1 MRNIVVSVQEA
12 LPGLG
17 KFFVG
22 RDERW
27 RLLAI
32 AWVCL
37 IGICSG
43 VCGVTADTAPKTEGP
58 QGTVADQSG
67 KPQPDPPVAIE
78 GFREARFGMNQEQ
91 VRQAIHKD
99 FPAAAGKVASA
110 IHPTEKT
117 TVLSVTITDLLP
129 HTGNAR
135 ISYILG
141 YRSKKLSQINII
153 WSSDGSAGG
162 DEIVVG
168 MANSLRDYF
177 ASENFKPESVVANY
191 QLAPHTILVF
201 RGSDEQK
208 RTVLLV
214 LNGESASARSEEKKT
229 PKPPPLTLELS
240 YIEDAAH
247 PDIFRIGKGQF

>member
-1 MRNIVVSVQEA
+1 MRNIMVSVQEA
-12 LPGLG
+12 LSSLG
-17 KFFVG
+17 RFLVG
-22 RDERW
+22 GDARW
-27 RLLAI
+27 RRLAI
-32 AWVCL
+32 AAILV
-37 IGICSG
+37 IGSCDT
-43 VCGVTADTAPKTEGP
+43 VCGLAADAAPKTEGG
-58 QGTVADQSG
+58 QGAVEEKSG
-67 KPQPDPPVAIE
+67 KTQTGPPAGIE
-78 GFREARFGMNQEQ
+78 GFREARFGMNEEQ
-91 VRQAIHKD
+91 VRQAIRRD

-110 IHPTEKT
+110 THPAEKT
-117 TVLSVTITDLLP
+117 TVLSVTVADLLP

-153 WSSDGSAGG
+153 WSSGSAGG
-162 DEIVVG
+162 DETVVG
-168 MANSLRDYF
+168 TANALRDYF
-177 ASENFKPESVVANY
+177 SSENFKPESVVANY

-214 LNGESASARSEEKKT
+214 LNGEAASASSEEKKT

>member
-1 MRNIVVSVQEA
+1 MRNIVVPVQEA

-22 RDERW
+22 RNARW
-27 RLLAI
+27 RLWAI
-32 AWVCL
+32 AGVWL
-37 IGICSG
+37 ISICSRGYG
-43 VCGVTADTAPKTEGP
+43 VAADTAPKTEGA
-58 QGTVADQSG
+58 QGTIEDQSG
-67 KPQPDPPVAIE
+67 KTQSGPPAAIE
-78 GFREARFGMNQEQ
+78 GFREARFGMNEEQ
-91 VRQAIHKD
+91 VRQAIRKD
-99 FPAAAGKVASA
+99 FPAAAGKVAGA
-110 IHPTEKT
+110 IHSSEKT
-117 TVLSVTITDLLP
+117 TVLSVTVTDLLP

-141 YRSKKLSQINII
+141 YRSKKLSQINIV

-168 MANSLRDYF
+168 TANSLRDYF
-177 ASENFKPESVVANY
+177 SSENFKPESVVANY

-214 LNGESASARSEEKKT
+214 LNGEAASARSEEKKT